1 MKKNNTY
8 CEPFCIKEG
17 YNFEIHYVSYTEQDP
32 YSCFMHFHEVH
43 ELIVFEE
50 IEGSFF
56 YHQGKSELQ
65 DNDLVFTPALETH
78 DFECSDR
85 PKSWYIVQFLPS
97 FLEEHGLAQAEAFF
111 KYGMHLRLSE
121 AHKDN
126 IRQVVS
132 WLHESYQADPFS
144 DKSQS
149 LLKLLLAW
157 IAEVATPVKQ
167 PHTDSVARPMND
179 VRLEPILNLFRRNK
193 SVDLSLNE
201 AAELCHLSP
210 SYFSRLFKSVFR
222 YNYSE
227 YSIRHRLYSAA
238 RLLCQSDYSVTDVSY
253 ELNFS
258 SPSHFIALFKKQFGV
273 TPKKYKKS
281 FVERGS
287 ENQALAAEELP

>member
-17 YNFEIHYVSYTEQDP
+17 YDFEAHYVSYEESDP

-50 IEGSFF
+50 IEGKFF
-56 YHQGKSELQ
+56 YHQGESELH

-85 PKSWYIVQFLPS
+85 KKSWFIVQFLPS
-97 FLEEHGLAQAEAFF
+97 FLEEQGLSAAESFF
-111 KYGMHLRLSE
+111 KYGMHLRLE
-121 AHKDN
+121 PEYKTQ
-126 IRQVVS
+126 IRTVVG
-132 WLHESYQADPFS
+132 WLEESYRQDPFS
-144 DKSQS
+144 EKSVS
-149 LLKLLLAW
+149 LLRLLLSW
-157 IAEVATPVKQ
+157 LAEVAKPVKS
-167 PHTDSVARPMND
+167 PHTDTLLKPNND
-179 VRLEPILNLFRRNK
+179 ARLEPILDLFRRNA

-201 AAELCHLSP
+201 AAALCHLSP

-227 YSIRHRLYSAA
+227 YGIRHRLYSAA
-238 RLLCQSDYSVTDVSY
+238 RLLSQGGSTVTDVSY

-273 TPKKYKKS
+273 TPKKYVKG
-281 FVERGS
+281 FTERNT
-287 ENQALAAEELP
+287 EAAPKMPPKL